1 MWVVVTN
8 IMNPSHFYVRY
19 VAEKRENEALSR
31 KINKF
36 CRKDRSHFTLI
47 DTLETGVHV
56 LRFQYWYEAYV
67 MLQLKLW
74 SVLFLKV

>member
-1 MWVVVTN
+1 MWVVVTH
-8 IMNPSHFYVRY
+8 IINPSHFYVRY

-36 CRKDRSHFTLI
+36 CHLDTSHFTLI
-47 DTLETGVHV
+47 DTLETGINV
-56 LRFQYWYEAYV
+56 LHFPYCYEAYF